1 MPTETLQTPSNNVKK
16 PKTKKSVKFSQV
28 DVYSFTRT
36 QGFVSIPSDEDKTS
50 ITLGMAFNHTECE
63 NFNTIDDFMV
73 HKRKDHL
80 TRLELEAKNEENEL
94 KSYDL
99 INEFL
104 DTPDKASSAMND
116 SAMEEKYKIIS
127 VVNNKDM
134 FENIDVDL
142 PVNMEIFCPIL
153 TPEERRK
160 KLEECGVAEP
170 IDETESGE
178 INEIKKSRLVCGC
191 RCKEMDMI
199 CGENGDL
206 CSCFANG
213 ISCQL
218 DKIKYPCS
226 CSIKRCKNPFGMKRF
241 DAKGVI
247 KHLQDVLGQQNSTE
261 MNVSPPEM
269 KENPSEETTRQ
280 IVPTPKRRKRKRNA
294 SYGFGSPKRK
304 KKSKLTTPTRQEF
317 VKSIGDNGDAN
328 SLLANISN
336 ISNSSINT
344 SQL

>member
-1 MPTETLQTPSNNVKK
+1 
-16 PKTKKSVKFSQV
+16 
-28 DVYSFTRT
+28 
-36 QGFVSIPSDEDKTS
+36 
-50 ITLGMAFNHTECE
+50 MAFNHTECE
-63 NFNTIDDFMV
+63 NFSTIDDFMV
-73 HKRKDHL
+73 HKRRDHL
-80 TRLELEAKNEENEL
+80 SRLELEAKNEENEL

-104 DTPDKASSAMND
+104 NTPDKASNIND
-116 SAMEEKYKIIS
+116 SATEEKHKIIS
-127 VVNNKDM
+127 VVNNKGL
-134 FENIDVDL
+134 FENIDVEL

-191 RCKEMDMI
+191 KCKEMDMI

-247 KHLQDVLGQQNSTE
+247 KHLQEVLGQQQNSTE

-269 KENPSEETTRQ
+269 KENPSDEATRQ

-317 VKSIGDNGDAN
+317 VKSIGDSGDAN

>member
-1 MPTETLQTPSNNVKK
+1 
-16 PKTKKSVKFSQV
+16 
-28 DVYSFTRT
+28 
-36 QGFVSIPSDEDKTS
+36 
-50 ITLGMAFNHTECE
+50 MAFNHTERQ
-63 NFNTIDDFMV
+63 NFRTIDDFMV

-80 TRLELEAKNEENEL
+80 SRLELEAKHDENEL

-99 INEFL
+99 VSAFL
-104 DTPDKASSAMND
+104 DTPDKASPMND
-116 SAMEEKYKIIS
+116 SAIEEKHKIIT
-127 VVNNKDM
+127 VVNNKDL
-134 FENIDVDL
+134 FASIDVEL

-160 KLEECGVAEP
+160 KLDECGAAEP
-170 IDETESGE
+170 IDETEAAE

-247 KHLQDVLGQQNSTE
+247 KHLQEVLSQESSSAE
-261 MNVSPPEM
+261 RDVSPPLGM
-269 KENPSEETTRQ
+269 KENPSEEATTRQ

-317 VKSIGDNGDAN
+317 VKSVGDSGDAN

-336 ISNSSINT
+336 ISNSSMNT